1 MPEASTSLL
10 SVARQERKEEKKG
23 WEDSRHTEV
32 RLWLR
37 ELAALNRFC
46 WIFLLILMLL
56 AGLPTFLPFILT
68 RFYTNKKLQK
78 QAIKPEFFMT
88 S

>member
-37 ELAALNRFC
+37 ELAALSGFC
-46 WIFLLILMLL
+46 GIFTYWCY
-56 AGLPTFLPFILT
+56 LPFFLPVI
-68 RFYTNKKLQK
+68 
-78 QAIKPEFFMT
+78 
-88 S
+88 